1 MKQQNVVYYCKCG
14 LRDGDHVNFMSR
26 HLYTHVEG
34 QQSATTQRMSMERIH
49 YKQFQILKKS
59 LRANS
64 TVWFLKAFFRELKPK
79 LNQQSDSIRGKL

>member
-1 MKQQNVVYYCKCG
+1 MKQQNVVYYFKCG

-34 QQSATTQRMSMERIH
+34 QQSATTQRMNMERIH
-49 YKQFQILKKS
+49 YKQFQILKKVS
-59 LRANS
+59 EQTRLFDFWRL
-64 TVWFLKAFFRELKPK
+64 FIRQLKPK